1 MQINRHTVGTN
12 VASLGAEV
20 QTNEERIEEMTKHF
34 NYFRG
39 KMFEEENNFIETYD
53 DGKPKKRF
61 KIFTAMTI
69 PICVELDA
77 NDRKDAIEE
86 LVETGEMGVN
96 FPHIMLDMGGGKTV
110 IPTVTNN
117 VFYIDEKATVVEVD
131 EDE

>member
-12 VASLGAEV
+12 VASLGAI
-20 QTNEERIEEMTKHF
+20 TNEERIEEMTNHF

-61 KIFTAMTI
+61 KIFTDMRI
-69 PICVELDA
+69 PVCVELDA
-77 NDRKDAIEE
+77 KDEQDAIEALE
-86 LVETGEMGVN
+86 QTGEMGVD

-117 VFYIDEKATVVEVD
+117 VFYIDEDSYAEEVED
-131 EDE
+131 HE

>member
-12 VASLGAEV
+12 VASLGAI
-20 QTNEERIEEMTKHF
+20 TNEQRIEEMTKHF

-69 PICVELDA
+69 PVCVELDA
-77 NDRKDAIEE
+77 KDEQDAIEALE
-86 LVETGEMGVN
+86 QTGEMGVD
-96 FPHIMLDMGGGKTV
+96 FPHIMLDMAGGKTV
-110 IPTVTNN
+110 IPTITDN
-117 VFYIDEKATVVEVD
+117 VFYIDEDSYAEEVED
-131 EDE
+131 HE

>member
-1 MQINRHTVGTN
+1 M
-12 VASLGAEV
+12 
-20 QTNEERIEEMTKHF
+20 TNEQRIEEMTNHF

-53 DGKPKKRF
+53 DGKPKKRY
-61 KIFTAMTI
+61 KIFTDMRI
-69 PICVELDA
+69 PVCVELDA
-77 NDRKDAIEE
+77 EGAKNAIEE
-86 LVETGEMGVN
+86 LAETGEMGVN

>member
-20 QTNEERIEEMTKHF
+20 QTNEQRIEEMTNHF

-69 PICVELDA
+69 PVCVELDA

-110 IPTVTNN
+110 IPTITDN
-117 VFYIDEKATVVEVD
+117 VFYIDEKATVVEAD
-131 EDE
+131 EVE

>member
-1 MQINRHTVGTN
+1 MQINRHTVGNN
-12 VASLGAEV
+12 VASLGAI
-20 QTNEERIEEMTKHF
+20 TNEERIEEMTKHF

-53 DGKPKKRF
+53 DGKPKKRY
-61 KIFTAMTI
+61 KIFTDMRI
-69 PICVELDA
+69 PVCVELDA
-77 NDRKDAIEE
+77 EGAKNAIEE
-86 LVETGEMGVN
+86 LAETGEMGVN

>member
-12 VASLGAEV
+12 VASLGAI
-20 QTNEERIEEMTKHF
+20 TNEERIEEMTKHF

-53 DGKPKKRF
+53 DGKPKKRLR
-61 KIFTAMTI
+61 IFTDMTI
-69 PICVELDA
+69 PVCVELDA
-77 NDRKDAIEE
+77 DDRKDGIAA
-86 LVETGEMGVN
+86 LVEAGEMGVN

-110 IPTVTNN
+110 IPTITDN

>member
-20 QTNEERIEEMTKHF
+20 QTNEQRIEEMTNHF

-69 PICVELDA
+69 PVCVELDA

-96 FPHIMLDMGGGKTV
+96 FPHIMLDMGGGKTI
-110 IPTVTNN
+110 IPTITDN
-117 VFYIDEKATVVEVD
+117 VFYIDEKATVVEAD
-131 EDE
+131 EVE

>member
-12 VASLGAEV
+12 VASLGAI
-20 QTNEERIEEMTKHF
+20 TNEERFQEMTDHF
-34 NYFRG
+34 NHFRG
-39 KMFEEENNFIETYD
+39 KMFEEKNNFIETYD

-69 PICVELDA
+69 PVCVELDA
-77 NDRKDAIEE
+77 KDRKDAIEE

-110 IPTVTNN
+110 IPTITNN
-117 VFYIDEKATVVEVD
+117 VFYIDEDSYAEEVED
-131 EDE
+131 HE

>member
-20 QTNEERIEEMTKHF
+20 QTNKQRIEEMTNHF

-69 PICVELDA
+69 PVCVELDA

-110 IPTVTNN
+110 IPTITDN
-117 VFYIDEKATVVEVD
+117 VFYIDEKATVVEAD
-131 EDE
+131 EVE

>member
-12 VASLGAEV
+12 VASLGAI
-20 QTNEERIEEMTKHF
+20 TNEERIEEMTNHF

-61 KIFTAMTI
+61 KIFTDMRI
-69 PICVELDA
+69 PVCVELDA
-77 NDRKDAIEE
+77 KDEQDAIEALE
-86 LVETGEMGVN
+86 QTGEMGVD
-96 FPHIMLDMGGGKTV
+96 FPHIMLDMGGGKKV

>member
-12 VASLGAEV
+12 VASLGTI
-20 QTNEERIEEMTKHF
+20 TNEQRIEEMTNHF

-96 FPHIMLDMGGGKTV
+96 FPHIMLDMAGGKTV
-110 IPTVTNN
+110 IPTITDN

>member
-1 MQINRHTVGTN
+1 MTN
-12 VASLGAEV
+12 
-20 QTNEERIEEMTKHF
+20 HF

-61 KIFTAMTI
+61 KIFTDMTI
-69 PICVELDA
+69 PVCVELDA
-77 NDRKDAIEE
+77 EDEQDAIEALE
-86 LVETGEMGVN
+86 QTGEMGVD

-117 VFYIDEKATVVEVD
+117 VFYIDKDSYAEEVED
-131 EDE
+131 HE

>member
-12 VASLGAEV
+12 VASLGAI
-20 QTNEERIEEMTKHF
+20 TNEQRIEEMTKHF

-69 PICVELDA
+69 PVCVELDA
-77 NDRKDAIEE
+77 KDEQDAIEALE
-86 LVETGEMGVN
+86 QTGEMGVDH
-96 FPHIMLDMGGGKTV
+96 PHSVLDMAGGKTV
-110 IPTVTNN
+110 IPTITDN
-117 VFYIDEKATVVEVD
+117 VFYIDEDSYAEEVED
-131 EDE
+131 HE

>member
-12 VASLGAEV
+12 VASLGAI
-20 QTNEERIEEMTKHF
+20 TNEERFQELTDHF

-61 KIFTAMTI
+61 KIFTDMTI
-69 PICVELDA
+69 PVCVELDA
-77 NDRKDAIEE
+77 NDRKDGIAA
-86 LVETGEMGVN
+86 LVEAGEMGVN

-110 IPTVTNN
+110 IPTITDN

>member
-12 VASLGAEV
+12 VASLGTI
-20 QTNEERIEEMTKHF
+20 TNEQRIEEMTNHF

-61 KIFTAMTI
+61 KIFTDMTI
-69 PICVELDA
+69 PVCVELDA

-110 IPTVTNN
+110 VPTITDN